1 MMSPVP
7 SNTNFVRVKTMP
19 DLHDDRIE
27 ELMRDG
33 IGILDFGSGAS
44 VESEAASG
52 GGAGRSFDSYIEFTR
67 DGGYGVLTNEGHSLM
82 TVGFVEGAC
91 AMFIDEA
98 SNESVT
104 TEKAFQFDEYVVI
117 EDPEAESNELYQVLQ
132 NHDHLQTMTNLTN
145 EDNKKVI
152 YDAFQSK
159 I

>member
-1 MMSPVP
+1 
-7 SNTNFVRVKTMP
+7 
-19 DLHDDRIE
+19 
-27 ELMRDG
+27 
-33 IGILDFGSGAS
+33 
-44 VESEAASG
+44 
-52 GGAGRSFDSYIEFTR
+52 
-67 DGGYGVLTNEGHSLM
+67 M

-98 SNESVT
+98 SNGSVT

-152 YDAFQSK
+152 YDAVQSK